1 VTYSEAGAR
10 LRYSAQA
17 RLRHRIPHPIRMD
30 KTHLERLSLF
40 RFQLRRFLRFSEEAA
55 RDAGLTMQQYQVLLH
70 TQGFAGRDWASVG
83 ELAHR
88 LQTQPH
94 AAVALVTRC
103 EEAGF
108 VRRQGS
114 KVDARLVEVHLTAKG
129 ARALERVA
137 LRHESELAAL
147 SKVIAS
153 ARAGAVTRP

>member
-1 VTYSEAGAR
+1 
-10 LRYSAQA
+10 
-17 RLRHRIPHPIRMD
+17 MD

-40 RFQLRRFLRFSEEAA
+40 RYQLRRFLRFSEEAA
-55 RDAGLTMQQYQVLLH
+55 RDAGLSMQQYQLLLH
-70 TQGFAGRDWASVG
+70 TQGFAQRDWASVG
-83 ELAHR
+83 ELAER

-94 AAVALVTRC
+94 NAVGLVTRC

-108 VRRQGS
+108 VRRRAS
-114 KVDARLVEVHLTAKG
+114 SVDARLVEVHLTAKG

-153 ARAGAVTRP
+153 ARAQAR